1 MNYVFILT
9 AELFMYRL
17 KIYVV
22 IEFILVSYDERGRT
36 EQKMNIFYVQR
47 RTMIIVLGIP
57 MKIN

>member
-1 MNYVFILT
+1 MLT

-22 IEFILVSYDERGRT
+22 IEFVLVSYDARGRT

>member
-1 MNYVFILT
+1 MNYVFMLT

-22 IEFILVSYDERGRT
+22 IEFILVSYDARGRT